1 MRTPF
6 ATLAAAA
13 SLGGVLG
20 AALIAIAFALT
31 KPAAD
36 QPPPH
41 HFRAERP
48 VAFASLAD
56 APDDFRLAAR
66 RSMAGV
72 VHISTREQR
81 PLSAWDFYYGRGPQ
95 VREGTGSGVIYR
107 ADGYIVTNHHVVDG
121 AQAVSVTLD
130 DNRRFRAKLVGSY
143 PEADIAVLKVEA
155 TGLPAI
161 DFGDSEEVEVGD
173 WVLAVGNPYELSS
186 TVTAGIVSARG
197 RDIDIIDRRGA
208 LESFLQTDAAINPGN
223 SGGALVNT
231 RGEVIG
237 INTAIY
243 SRSGG
248 YAGYGFAIP
257 ANLAARIADDLIET
271 GSYRQVRLG
280 IDASELT
287 ADYAAELGLDVTQG
301 VLIAEVAPGSIAEAA
316 NLRPRDV
323 VVGAG
328 GRPVR
333 SIAEF
338 REAVTSRRRGSELDL
353 VVLRD
358 SAQVTLTLVL

>member
-1 MRTPF
+1 MRIPYT
-6 ATLAAAA
+6 TLATVAALGGAVGALAVVAVAYLTWPAAPAAPARERAAA
-13 SLGGVLG
+13 RF
-20 AALIAIAFALT
+20 AA
-31 KPAAD
+31 
-36 QPPPH
+36 
-41 HFRAERP
+41 
-48 VAFASLAD
+48 LAD
-56 APDDFRLAAR
+56 APDDFRQAAR

-72 VHISTREQR
+72 VHISTVEQR
-81 PLSAWDFYYGRGPQ
+81 PLTVRDFYFGRAPQ
-95 VREGTGSGVIYR
+95 VQEGTGSGVIYR

-121 AQAVSVTLD
+121 AQAISVSLD
-130 DNRRFRAKLVGSY
+130 DNRRFRATLVGSY
-143 PEADIAVLKVEA
+143 PEADVAVLKVDA
-155 TGLPAI
+155 TDLPALA
-161 DFGDSEEVEVGD
+161 FANSEEVEVGD

-231 RGEVIG
+231 RGEVVG

-257 ANLAARIADDLIET
+257 ANLVASVVDELIAT
-271 GSYRQVRLG
+271 GTYRQVRLG
-280 IDASELT
+280 IDASELN
-287 ADYAAELGLDVTQG
+287 AEYAADLGLAVTQG
-301 VLIAEVAPGSIAEAA
+301 VLIAEVAPGSIAEAGD
-316 NLRPRDV
+316 LRPRDV

-338 REAVTSRRRGSELDL
+338 REAVTSRRRGSELAIT
-353 VVLRD
+353 VVR
-358 SAQVTLTLVL
+358 AGQRVELVLLL

>member
-1 MRTPF
+1 MRIPHT
-6 ATLAAAA
+6 TLLAVA
-13 SLGGVLG
+13 SAGGAVG
-20 AALIAIAFALT
+20 AALVVALVFLT
-31 KPAAD
+31 RGTVAPAVAE
-36 QPPPH
+36 PVE
-41 HFRAERP
+41 RA
-48 VAFASLAD
+48 ATFASWSD

-72 VHISTREQR
+72 VHISTLEER
-81 PLSAWDFYYGRGPQ
+81 PTTVWDFYYGRGPQ

-121 AQAVSVTLD
+121 AQRISVTLD

-143 PEADIAVLKVEA
+143 PEADIAVLKIDAAE
-155 TGLPAI
+155 LPALA
-161 DFGDSEEVEVGD
+161 FGDSEDVEVGD

-186 TVTAGIVSARG
+186 TVTAGILSARG

-223 SGGALVNT
+223 SGGALVDT

-257 ANLAARIADDLIET
+257 ANLVARIADDLIET
-271 GSYRQVRLG
+271 GTYRQVRLG

-287 ADYAAELGLDVTQG
+287 AEYAAELGLAVTQG
-301 VLIAEVAPGSIAEAA
+301 VLIAEVAPGSIAEAGD
-316 NLRPRDV
+316 LRPRDV

-338 REAVTSRRRGSELDL
+338 REAVTSRRPGSELDV
-353 VVLRD
+353 VVLR
-358 SAQVTLTLVL
+358 AGERVGLVLVL